1 MISPEQ
7 KHKNLV
13 LHAVL
18 LLRTV
23 NRYQSKEE
31 QMEEYDKYLTD
42 EQLEDYIEHFNDPEP
57 EINYEELESE
67 NMEYWEDEYYTPS
80 CTAGDYSPSNPW
92 NAPGMSIRDFI

>member
-67 NMEYWEDEYYTPS
+67 STEYWEDEYYTPS